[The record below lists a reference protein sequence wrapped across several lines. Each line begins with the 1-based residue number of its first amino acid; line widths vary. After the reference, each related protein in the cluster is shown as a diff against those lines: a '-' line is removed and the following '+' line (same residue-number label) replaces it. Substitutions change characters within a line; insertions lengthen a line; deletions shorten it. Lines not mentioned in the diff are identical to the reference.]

1 VKRMEYVGPEKR
13 LQGRTALV
21 RPCPTRQDAVLAQF
35 GDRELAL
42 AYAGRTFGADE
53 FEDIEGAA

>member
-1 VKRMEYVGPEKR
+1 VKQMEYVGPQKR

-21 RPCPTRQDAVLAQF
+21 RPCPTRPNDVYAQF
-35 GDRELAL
+35 DDRELAL
-42 AYAGRTFGADE
+42 AYGWHAFLATE